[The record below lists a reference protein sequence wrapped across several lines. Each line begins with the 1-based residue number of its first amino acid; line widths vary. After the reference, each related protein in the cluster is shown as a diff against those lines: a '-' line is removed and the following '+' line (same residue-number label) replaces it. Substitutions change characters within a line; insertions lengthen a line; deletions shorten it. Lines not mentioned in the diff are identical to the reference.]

1 MSYGFQIKNPDG
13 DIVVDDR
20 YRNFSFIEK
29 RTVTLDSSGAGSF
42 VVSGY
47 SDLSAS
53 APKPLVFVKLGTE
66 PAYIKSINKATG
78 VASGFSWDINSTTI
92 AAGSNIDGYVNTLGY
107 YYDEV
112 GTFGDGSKP
121 GTTGSYTASLSDRGY
136 HLFTTMDNAQYYR
149 NTSTGEKYGSISIDL
164 TDGLPDDDNLGGWV
178 SPNNSTG
185 THYTNRTSGSG
196 ASSAI
201 TVVSGGSNWSVGDT
215 IFMQMDSTNAGAG
228 TSQIQPFRSTSD
240 TSGGT
245 GNINNYG
252 IQSGLHLT
260 CESVTDGWN
269 VEVGGRENGTVEA
282 YVFAPTPTPFG
293 NINDFGLKVAD
304 VNGDVVFTTSDPQL
318 ILTSVLNISATYNRG
333 TYQTSDYTNFT
344 WTIPSGDPARSIP
357 SGKMAVAGGT
367 VNNGLWGVETTF
379 PPNTIGPPYAVHL
392 FRNGVSGLTVD
403 SSNTTIT
410 CITRRETDSVLV
422 DEFTAVGLMY
432 PYWNTPGTTR
442 PTSPTYGAGHSS
454 LTVQE
459 YVPVIDTTMLDKI
472 AAL

>member
-1 MSYGFQIKNPDG
+1 MSYGFQIKNPNG

-20 YRNFSFIEK
+20 FRNFSFIEK
-29 RTVTLDSSGAGSF
+29 RVVTLDSAGDGSF

-47 SDLSAS
+47 SDLSAN
-53 APKPLVFVKLGTE
+53 APKPLVFVKLSTE

-78 VASGFSWDINSTTI
+78 VASGFSWDINSTTLT
-92 AAGSNIDGYVNTLGY
+92 AAGSANGMVNTLAY

-112 GTFGDGSKP
+112 GSWGDGSKP
-121 GTTGSYTASLSDRGY
+121 GATGSYTASLSDRGY
-136 HLFTTMDNAQYYR
+136 HTTTTFGGSQYYR
-149 NTSTGEKYGSISIDL
+149 NASTGERYGSIAIDL
-164 TDGLPDDDNLGGWV
+164 VDGLPSDDNLGGWV
-178 SPNNSTG
+178 SPNNVKS

-201 TVVSGGSNWSVGDT
+201 TVVTGGSGWTVGDT
-215 IFMQMDSTNAGAG
+215 IFMQMDVTL
-228 TSQIQPFRSTSD
+228 SQNSSHIQPFRSTSD
-240 TSGGT
+240 TSGGG

-293 NINDFGLKVAD
+293 NINDFGLKVSD
-304 VNGDVVFTTSDPQL
+304 SNGDVVFTTSDPQL
-318 ILTSVLNISATYNRG
+318 TLASVLNISATYNRG

-403 SSNTTIT
+403 SSNTTIS
-410 CITRRETDSVLV
+410 CITRSETDSVLI

-442 PTSPTYGAGHSS
+442 PTSPTYTSGYSS

-459 YVPVIDTTMLDKI
+459 YVPVIDTSRLDEY
-472 AAL
+472 LGF